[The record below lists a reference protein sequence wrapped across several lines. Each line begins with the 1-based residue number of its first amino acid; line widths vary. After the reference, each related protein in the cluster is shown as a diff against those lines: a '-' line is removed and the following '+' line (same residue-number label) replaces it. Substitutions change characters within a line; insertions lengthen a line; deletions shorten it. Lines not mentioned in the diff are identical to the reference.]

1 MSMKKED
8 LIYSMADIDDRF
20 IEEAMPGK
28 KVQKKETGVVVPVK
42 RGMSKAAVA
51 AAIALCVVVLGGGV
65 VWAMTASPL
74 KDYFFADSKK
84 QAFADVYKDI
94 GKTYKI
100 GDHSV
105 TLDGI
110 IYDES
115 IETGYVSFSAVDA
128 MGNPTP
134 FTEYKNIEQ
143 VLPISRQLGDFQLTR
158 RISTEGFMLG
168 EDEVFFITVYRQSY
182 YIDWGQSTLY
192 WQIKGDKETYNSP
205 VLITV
210 VDRAALDSIINEIAQ
225 LDKEEICKTTYD
237 PENNRIL
244 VGGLDPLSTATP
256 EVLDI
261 LSKYDLVAVDYEA
274 MPSQII
280 ETENCT
286 FIFGRT
292 DGILKYNSE
301 KFDADSFIIK
311 RENGE
316 EVLVEKLYYEDGTTS
331 ELWKSSNVDKMK
343 CYSQTSSNSPK
354 KDFTAQYHYGFIL
367 DADEK
372 VSVIIDGKEYK

>member
-1 MSMKKED
+1 
-8 LIYSMADIDDRF
+8 
-20 IEEAMPGK
+20 
-28 KVQKKETGVVVPVK
+28 
-42 RGMSKAAVA
+42 
-51 AAIALCVVVLGGGV
+51 
-65 VWAMTASPL
+65 
-74 KDYFFADSKK
+74 
-84 QAFADVYKDI
+84 
-94 GKTYKI
+94 
-100 GDHSV
+100 
-105 TLDGI
+105 
-110 IYDES
+110 
-115 IETGYVSFSAVDA
+115 
-128 MGNPTP
+128 
-134 FTEYKNIEQ
+134 
-143 VLPISRQLGDFQLTR
+143 
-158 RISTEGFMLG
+158 MLG

-311 RENGE
+311 RENAG
-316 EVLVEKLYYEDGTTS
+316 L
-331 ELWKSSNVDKMK
+331 
-343 CYSQTSSNSPK
+343 
-354 KDFTAQYHYGFIL
+354 
-367 DADEK
+367 
-372 VSVIIDGKEYK
+372 

>member
-1 MSMKKED
+1 M
-8 LIYSMADIDDRF
+8 
-20 IEEAMPGK
+20 
-28 KVQKKETGVVVPVK
+28 
-42 RGMSKAAVA
+42 
-51 AAIALCVVVLGGGV
+51 
-65 VWAMTASPL
+65 
-74 KDYFFADSKK
+74 
-84 QAFADVYKDI
+84 
-94 GKTYKI
+94 
-100 GDHSV
+100 
-105 TLDGI
+105 
-110 IYDES
+110 
-115 IETGYVSFSAVDA
+115 
-128 MGNPTP
+128 
-134 FTEYKNIEQ
+134 
-143 VLPISRQLGDFQLTR
+143 
-158 RISTEGFMLG
+158 
-168 EDEVFFITVYRQSY
+168 
-182 YIDWGQSTLY
+182 
-192 WQIKGDKETYNSP
+192 
-205 VLITV
+205 
-210 VDRAALDSIINEIAQ
+210 DRAALDSIINEIAQ